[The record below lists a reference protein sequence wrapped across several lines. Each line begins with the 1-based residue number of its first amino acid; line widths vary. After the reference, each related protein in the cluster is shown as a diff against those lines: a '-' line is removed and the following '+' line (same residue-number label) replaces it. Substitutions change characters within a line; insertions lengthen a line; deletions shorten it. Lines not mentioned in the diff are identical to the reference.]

1 MSVGIK
7 VDNKG
12 RIRSTIT
19 GRFLAT
25 PKGVHRIRVSDGV
38 VFLFDEPKEKPLP
51 PPTKKAKKEW
61 GQWA

>member
-1 MSVGIK
+1 MSNGIK
-7 VDNKG
+7 IDNKG

-38 VFLFDEPKEKPLP
+38 VFLFDEPEGPLP
-51 PPTKKAKKEW
+51 PPTKKAKREW